1 MADIVCRPGGVAG
14 ENPLPLALLGE
25 CPILLRRLS
34 DRLAEIQEPE
44 MPAIARSWA
53 FGMPVGIALLGIWY
67 TLALVYKSNRRVSA
81 WDI

>member
-1 MADIVCRPGGVAG
+1 M
-14 ENPLPLALLGE
+14 PLALLSE
-25 CPILLRRLS
+25 CLIWGRRLS

-44 MPAIARSWA
+44 TLDIAGSWA
-53 FGMPVGIALLGIWY
+53 FGVPVGIALLGIWY